1 MLSLL
6 RKYPKK
12 NNITN
17 PTAETLWGLL
27 QREVYC
33 MLNIVKKHG
42 GEISIVL
49 ATVFWGCISL
59 YSRTMNANGFT
70 AVQTVAV
77 RAIITVILLGGF
89 MLIKNPALFHVR
101 LRDLWLFFGSGICS
115 FLFFNICYMNSIA
128 ENSVSVA
135 CVLMYTSP
143 FWILLLSVPIFKEK
157 ITWQNILSLVIALC
171 GCVLLCTAE
180 ELKLTGSGLVY
191 GLLSGF
197 GYALYSIFG
206 KLAAKHYSTLTVTF
220 YTFLFAAVAVI
231 PFSDLPALGT
241 MLTEPVNIALSIG
254 IAATN
259 TVIPYMLYT
268 YGLSKV
274 PAGKASILSISEPV
288 VATLVGVFVF
298 QELLKWGGVLG
309 ITLVVAGLIVLQ
321 YKPKPKA

>member
-1 MLSLL
+1 M
-6 RKYPKK
+6 
-12 NNITN
+12 N
-17 PTAETLWGLL
+17 
-27 QREVYC
+27 
-33 MLNIVKKHG
+33 MFKKHG

-59 YSRTMNANGFT
+59 YSRTMNVNGFT

-77 RAIITVILLGGF
+77 RAVITSILLGGF
-89 MLIKNPALFHVR
+89 MLIKDRSLFRIR
-101 LRDLWLFFGSGICS
+101 LRDTWMFFGSGICS
-115 FLFFNICYMNSIA
+115 FLFFNICYMNSLT

-157 ITWQNILSLVIALC
+157 ITWQNIVSLIIALC

-180 ELKLTGSGLVY
+180 ELKLTKIGLVY
-191 GLLSGF
+191 GLLSGL

-206 KLAAKHYSTLTVTF
+206 KLASKRYSALTVTF
-220 YTFLFAAVAVI
+220 YTFLFAAVAVV
-231 PFSDLPALGT
+231 PFCNLSGLGT
-241 MLTEPVNIALSIG
+241 LLTEPVNIALSIG

-298 QELLKWGGVLG
+298 QELLKLGGILG
-309 ITLVVAGLIVLQ
+309 ITLVVAGLVILQ
-321 YKPKPKA
+321 YKPKPKLK

>member
-1 MLSLL
+1 MS
-6 RKYPKK
+6 
-12 NNITN
+12 
-17 PTAETLWGLL
+17 
-27 QREVYC
+27 VF
-33 MLNIVKKHG
+33 KKHG
-42 GEISIVL
+42 GEIAIVL

-59 YSRTMNANGFT
+59 YSRTMNKNGFT

-77 RAIITVILLGGF
+77 RAVITVVLLGAF
-89 MLIKNPALFHVR
+89 MLVKDRSLFRIR
-101 LRDLWLFFGSGICS
+101 LRDLWMFFGSGICS
-115 FLFFNICYMNSIA
+115 FLFFNICYMNSIT

-157 ITWQNILSLVIALC
+157 ITWQNVISLLVALC
-171 GCVLLCTAE
+171 GCVLLCLAD
-180 ELKLTGSGLVY
+180 ELKLTQIGLVF
-191 GLLSGF
+191 GLLSGL

-220 YTFLFAAVAVI
+220 YTFLFAAVAIV

-241 MLTEPVNIALSIG
+241 LLQQPVNIALSIG

-274 PAGKASILSISEPV
+274 SAGKASILSISEPV
-288 VATLVGVFVF
+288 VATLIGIFAFGETLGLVGFIGI
-298 QELLKWGGVLG
+298 LL
-309 ITLVVAGLIVLQ
+309 TVAGLVILQ
-321 YKPKPKA
+321 YKPKHTT

>member
-1 MLSLL
+1 MNRLKQYS
-6 RKYPKK
+6 
-12 NNITN
+12 
-17 PTAETLWGLL
+17 
-27 QREVYC
+27 
-33 MLNIVKKHG
+33 
-42 GEISIVL
+42 GELSIVL

-59 YSRTMNANGFT
+59 YSRNMNAAGFT
-70 AVQTVAV
+70 TVQTVAV
-77 RAIITVILLGGF
+77 RAVITAVILGVF
-89 MLIKNPALFHVR
+89 MLVKDPKLLRIR
-101 LRDLWLFFGSGICS
+101 LRDLWMFLGSGICS

-157 ITWQNILSLVIALC
+157 VTWQNIVSLVIALV

-180 ELKLTGSGLVY
+180 ELKLTRIGLVY

-206 KLAAKHYSTLTVTF
+206 KLAAKQYSTVTITF
-220 YTFLFAAVAVI
+220 YTFLFAAIAIV

-241 MLTEPVNIALSIG
+241 LLQTPSNVALSIG

-259 TVIPYMLYT
+259 TIIPYMLYT

-274 PAGKASILSISEPV
+274 AAGKASILSISEPV
-288 VATLVGVFVF
+288 VATLVGVFAF
-298 QELLKWGGVLG
+298 GELLKLGGMLG
-309 ITLVVAGLIVLQ
+309 ISLVVIGLVVLQ
-321 YKPKPKA
+321 YKPKHK